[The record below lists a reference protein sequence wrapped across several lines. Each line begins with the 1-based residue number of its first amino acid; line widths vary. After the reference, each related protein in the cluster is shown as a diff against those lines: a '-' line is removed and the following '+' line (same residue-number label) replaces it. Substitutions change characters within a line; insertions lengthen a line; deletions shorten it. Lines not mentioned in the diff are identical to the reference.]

1 MARHRKYTNEQ
12 IDLLRKYYPYSNY
25 DELFKV
31 FPGKNKK
38 EIKSIARYYGI
49 KSNNPGH
56 VMDITDKQFGQL
68 KVICLKEIKDNKS
81 YWLCQCSCGNEYV
94 ARGELLKNG
103 KIKSCGCLKHKP
115 KVRTNHVG
123 ETFGLLKAVE
133 RLPNYNNSGR
143 TYYKCI
149 CKCGNYKDV
158 LGSNLVRGHTKSC
171 GCAGSQLKEFWAS
184 TGHDRDTSKPIF
196 SIYLHRAPNGKV
208 YVGITR
214 QNAERRWQSGKG
226 YITQKL
232 FYRAITKYGWE
243 SFTHEILE
251 SGLTEAEACEKEQFY
266 IKKYNSNDPQ
276 FGYNA
281 TQGGD
286 SSTNYVQ
293 PIMQYY
299 NGKPVNFFE
308 SCVVAAN
315 ELGVTPSAVNQYSKD
330 DKNYNG
336 YTFTKLPKTRVYDI
350 PDEMYEIRD
359 ENHLNV
365 KRIISEQHR
374 EKTIKRNKQGVKPI
388 CQYKLDGTFVKS
400 YISIA
405 EAKKEYPHLSTT
417 SIKGNG
423 KSKSAY
429 GYMWRYDDGDHS
441 NIAPI
446 EANKKFRKV
455 IQIDP
460 KTNEILFHF
469 DSLADAERATGISTQ
484 QISKAC
490 RSINK
495 TAGGYIWKYDD

>member
-1 MARHRKYTNEQ
+1 MARFKKYSEEQ
-12 IDLLRKYYPYSNY
+12 IAQLRKYYPDSNY
-25 DELFKV
+25 AELFKV
-31 FPGKNKK
+31 FPGKTKK
-38 EIKSIARYYGI
+38 QIKTIARYYDV

-56 VMDITDKQFGQL
+56 VMDITDLRFGRL
-68 KVICLKEIKDNKS
+68 KVIRLNEIKDNKS
-81 YWLCQCSCGNEYV
+81 YWLCRCDCGNEYV
-94 ARGELLKNG
+94 ASGELLKNG
-103 KIKSCGCLKHKP
+103 KIKSCGCLKHNPKP
-115 KVRTNHVG
+115 RTNYVG
-123 ETFGLLKAVE
+123 KTFGWLKAVE
-133 RLPNYNNSGR
+133 RLPNYNGSGR
-143 TYYKCI
+143 TYYKCK
-149 CKCGNYKDV
+149 CKCGNYTYV
-158 LGSNLVRGHTKSC
+158 LSSNLVRGHTKSC
-171 GCAGSQLKEFWAS
+171 GCAGSELKEFWAS
-184 TGHDRDTSKPIF
+184 TGHDRDTSKPIY

-226 YITQKL
+226 YNTQKL
-232 FYRAITKYGWE
+232 FYRAIMKYGWE

-251 SGLTEAEACEKEQFY
+251 SGLTEDEACEREQFY

-276 FGYNA
+276 YGYNA

-286 SSTNYVQ
+286 TSTNYVQ

-308 SCVVAAN
+308 SSVVAAS
-315 ELGVTPSAVNQYSKD
+315 ELGVSASAVRQYAIG

-336 YTFTKLPKTRVYDI
+336 YTFKMLPKIRVYNI
-350 PDEMYEIRD
+350 PEEMYEIHD

-365 KRIISEQHR
+365 KQIIKEQFR

-388 CQYKLDGTFVKS
+388 CQYTLDGTFVKS

-405 EAKKEYPHLSTT
+405 EAQKEYPHLSTAT
-417 SIKGNG
+417 IKANG

-429 GYMWRYDDGDHS
+429 GFMWRYDDGNHS

-446 EANKKFRKV
+446 ETNKKYRKV
-455 IQIDP
+455 IQIEP
-460 KTNEILFHF
+460 KTSEIMFQYE
-469 DSLADAERATGISTQ
+469 SLADAERATGVSKV

-490 RSINK
+490 RLVHK